1 MALTPEILTIT
12 AVNMGRRA
20 ATSDTGFYW
29 AGRSNT
35 RWDLRFN
42 PLISYQSGAPFNITT
57 GDDPYGTT
65 LFTARPG
72 VAVDPTWPGLIQTP
86 YGLLDPNPIPGETVL
101 GRNAGR
107 GPAQISVNLGVSKT
121 VPERAPSTAAS
132 ARDSARGAGNGLA
145 SQTPPR
151 GLFSTSSDARR
162 YNLTLGMSGRNL
174 FNHTN
179 AGPS

>member
-1 MALTPEILTIT
+1 LY
-12 AVNMGRRA
+12 
-20 ATSDTGFYW
+20 TSYVLNQAFSNTDGLGTYPGNPYDYSGEYGPASSDIRHRFLL
-29 AGRSNT
+29 GGSVNT
-35 RWDLRFN
+35 RWDLSFN

-107 GPAQISVNLGVSKT
+107 GPAQISVNLRVSKT

-132 ARDSARGAGNGLA
+132 ARLR
-145 SQTPPR
+145 
-151 GLFSTSSDARR
+151 
-162 YNLTLGMSGRNL
+162 
-174 FNHTN
+174 
-179 AGPS
+179 